1 MLSGSRANL
10 MTGKIAHVLETFDT
24 LEVGRSG
31 YERVLNVVTDL
42 PISAGTPGF
51 DAEKLHALAQE
62 LGKLLDPGDYARS
75 TVRYKGNAPGEVI
88 AKAEQRLEEAD
99 KQHARIKAD
108 PEREV
113 ARERLRVKRAKK
125 EKPDA

>member
-1 MLSGSRANL
+1 MA
-10 MTGKIAHVLETFDT
+10 GKIAHVLETFDT

-62 LGKLLDPGDYARS
+62 LGKLLGPGDYARS
-75 TVRYKGNAPGEVI
+75 TVRYRGNAPREVI
-88 AKAEQRLEEAD
+88 AKAEQRLEQAD
-99 KQHARIKAD
+99 KQRARIKAD

-125 EKPDA
+125 EKPNA